1 MLPACFAHFARA
13 GGVQVAPTFTYP
25 VKSRVVSNSD
35 GRVIALGNLAGELK
49 ASIEAAVH
57 GAKLDLLLTR
67 EPARAFVEL
76 EREGALAMLVDIA
89 TLGAEQF
96 VKRARGTERLRRVPV
111 IGMSRHPNELGF
123 ARVYAW
129 GADDLVPLGAVAPL
143 ERRLAV
149 LRDTPEPE
157 GTGFGQAVVA
167 EATTQRRALVG
178 RVLSQAGYDVKFA
191 VDRGAV
197 ELYACQSETR
207 LVVISAALGDPRR
220 MIEAASRSGGLPT
233 WIVTAEARSV
243 ARLAS
248 ALTGLDRVAVTST
261 SGSPEDVLFLAN
273 ELVFGKGPRRREL
286 RALYATPVAFRAQN
300 SDSDEYGF
308 SYDASPGGLYVRS
321 LLPCETEDVEVEL
334 RLPNRDDRVRLY
346 GRVARRFAFGS
357 GSIASAPPGFSVKLD
372 GPAPALGDWAEACRV
387 LISTASDAFSD
398 PPPRPR
404 QASVPGFPAV
414 TGAQPGAAGGAG
426 LALPPAT
433 LTIESVVAP
442 LPAEVLSAVDEGS
455 DVGELLAA
463 TLDEQTLTN
472 VGSKPV
478 TIDPDTLG
486 VREERPSEFVPAPDD
501 EMAPDTLPRGAARD
515 RPAARTLVS
524 EPAPRLPLPA
534 PKVGSDPE
542 TARRFTPAPRRVLT
556 PADFDAEDNEETIV
570 RASRPDAESPPP
582 PTLEAPPPTAVA
594 PPKAGEFT
602 AAEVRPALDVDRF
615 DTEFGATLPLPLHA
629 VTEAPP
635 ERVQTPPLAP
645 VTAPEL
651 APTVLNPPPA
661 IAKTLPLPAPTA
673 EAWGPGQT
681 MLMNPPEKRP
691 LPPPERSRPQASA
704 GRGSVPDRELAP
716 LGNPFGAP
724 ERVPLNE
731 PLPPPRAP
739 AASSPAL
746 DVPRPPMASSPG
758 LEVPPP
764 RLPMASAPLI
774 EVAPARPPTP
784 FEPAI
789 DVAAARPPAASARF
803 TSAPDA
809 EPPRPASSNRA
820 VAILVAAAAAVAV
833 GVGAAV
839 LVPGQTQPIAAT
851 TDTGAAPTAERA
863 PAAPLPSPTA
873 TSAKPS
879 AAEPS
884 ATATEAPA
892 TAAPSP
898 ASAAPNPSAALSA
911 TATGATPEPA
921 PTPAAGAVPDFDTT
935 KLFADRAAL
944 FVHSSVDAHVFVH
957 GMDYGRTNQMLVTSC
972 GTRFVRLGRSAGDF
986 LGQGRSYVLKCR
998 KVNELEIEP
1007 GN

>member
-1 MLPACFAHFARA
+1 MLPACFAYFARA
-13 GGVQVAPTFTYP
+13 AGVQVAPTFTYL
-25 VKSRVVSNSD
+25 VKSPVVSNSD
-35 GRVIALGNLAGELK
+35 GRVIALGNLAGEQK

-76 EREGALAMLVDIA
+76 ERDGALAMLVDIA

-129 GADDLVPLGAVAPL
+129 GADDLVPLGVVAPL
-143 ERRLAV
+143 ERRLTV

-220 MIEAASRSGGLPT
+220 MIEAAARSGGLPT

-261 SGSPEDVLFLAN
+261 SGAPEDVLFLAN
-273 ELVFGKGPRRREL
+273 ELVFGKGPKRREL

-300 SDSDEYGF
+300 SNSDEYGF
-308 SYDASPGGLYVRS
+308 SYDASPSGVYVRS

-334 RLPNRDDRVRLY
+334 RLPNREERVRLY

-372 GPAPALGDWAEACRV
+372 GPAPALGDWAEACRA
-387 LISTASDAFSD
+387 LISGASDAFSD

-404 QASVPGFPAV
+404 QASVPGFAAAPG
-414 TGAQPGAAGGAG
+414 TQPGAAGSAG
-426 LALPPAT
+426 LALPPAS

-442 LPAEVLSAVDEGS
+442 LPADVLSAVDEGS

-486 VREERPSEFVPAPDD
+486 VREEGPSELMGASDD
-501 EMAPDTLPRGAARD
+501 EIAPETVPRGAPRD
-515 RPAARTLVS
+515 PPAARALVN
-524 EPAPRLPLPA
+524 EPFPRLPLPA
-534 PKVGSDPE
+534 PKVGAEPN
-542 TARRFTPAPRRVLT
+542 AVRRFTPAPQRALT
-556 PADFDAEDNEETIV
+556 PADFDPEDNEETVV
-570 RASRPDAESPPP
+570 RASRPDVESHPPP
-582 PTLEAPPPTAVA
+582 REAARAAEPA
-594 PPKAGEFT
+594 PVVELT
-602 AAEVRPALDVDRF
+602 AAEVRSARDDDRADTDV
-615 DTEFGATLPLPLHA
+615 GATLPQPVEPAEHEQREPVGTSPLA
-629 VTEAPP
+629 PATAPEAPP
-635 ERVQTPPLAP
+635 AAAREPTPAEEPQA
-645 VTAPEL
+645 A
-651 APTVLNPPPA
+651 
-661 IAKTLPLPAPTA
+661 AKSLPLPAPTA

-681 MLMNPPEKRP
+681 MQLNPAGKRP
-691 LPPPERSRPQASA
+691 LPPPERSRQQSSP
-704 GRGSVPDRELAP
+704 GRGSVPDRELVA
-716 LGNPFGAP
+716 LANPFGAP
-724 ERVPLNE
+724 ELVPLAE
-731 PLPPPRAP
+731 PMPPPRAAP
-739 AASSPAL
+739 ASSPTLDAPRPPLASAPSVAAAKVRVAAASSP
-746 DVPRPPMASSPG
+746 
-758 LEVPPP
+758 
-764 RLPMASAPLI
+764 
-774 EVAPARPPTP
+774 EVAEPAEESARP
-784 FEPAI
+784 
-789 DVAAARPPAASARF
+789 SG
-803 TSAPDA
+803 SK
-809 EPPRPASSNRA
+809 RA
-820 VAILVAAAAAVAV
+820 VAILVAAAAAVAL

-839 LVPGQTQPIAAT
+839 VLPNRAEPTRANDPAAT
-851 TDTGAAPTAERA
+851 SISLERA
-863 PAAPLPSPTA
+863 PATPLPAAIEPGEA
-873 TSAKPS
+873 TPEGAGS
-879 AAEPS
+879 AA
-884 ATATEAPA
+884 ATATA
-892 TAAPSP
+892 TAAPILPAEAASSP
-898 ASAAPNPSAALSA
+898 SPSQPASPAPSASAAAVAEV
-911 TATGATPEPA
+911 PE
-921 PTPAAGAVPDFDTT
+921 FDTT

-957 GMDYGRTNQMLVTSC
+957 GTDYGRTNQMLVTSC
-972 GTRFVRLGRSAGDF
+972 GTRFIRLGRGPGEF
-986 LGQGRSYVLKCR
+986 LGPGSSHVLKCR
-998 KVNELEIEP
+998 KVNELKLEP
-1007 GN
+1007 